1 MQETECSHNVPNS
14 TQYCGYCP
22 LLGYITNSCEV
33 DQGCLCALRKPRHA
47 VIPGLRNNVG
57 ASSHVLR
64 FNRIFGFGEGQRSV
78 NTSASRYQ
86 SETDNKQPADTRER
100 GSTDSC

>member
-1 MQETECSHNVPNS
+1 MSLIVPNIAD
-14 TQYCGYCP
+14 TVHYWGKFP
-22 LLGYITNSCEV
+22 VFVTM
-33 DQGCLCALRKPRHA
+33 LR
-47 VIPGLRNNVG
+47 